1 MRFITGEDQS
11 ASDLGLN
18 PIKESYIFAARP
30 MATLISTPLDDNTLS
45 HSWRLNLADG
55 GGKLLLLACGGIV
68 DNPKLLNKLS
78 KL

>member
-1 MRFITGEDQS
+1 MGFISGEDQS
-11 ASDLGLN
+11 ASDFGSN

-55 GGKLLLLACGGIV
+55 GGKLLLACGGIV
-68 DNPKLLNKLS
+68 GNSKLLNKLS